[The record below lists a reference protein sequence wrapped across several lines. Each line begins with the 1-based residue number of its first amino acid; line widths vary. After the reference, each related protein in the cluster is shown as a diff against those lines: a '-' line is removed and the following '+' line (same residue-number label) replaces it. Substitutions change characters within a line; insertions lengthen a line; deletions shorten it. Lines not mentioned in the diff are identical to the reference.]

1 MIDLKNRY
9 QILETDLGPM
19 ISDSR
24 SSVYDVME
32 MEEKGYDA
40 AEIAMIFN
48 LTPLQVQ
55 TALDYIVEH
64 RERLT
69 PILHELL
76 HKKKEREAYYR
87 AKQEDLRRKV
97 VPIPAE
103 KQALY
108 EKFIELKK
116 KNRAR
121 WIEEYGY
128 DPGDLM

>member
-32 MEEKGYDA
+32 MEAKGYDV

-48 LTPLQVQ
+48 LTILQVQ
-55 TALDYIVEH
+55 TALEYIAEH

-69 PILHELL
+69 PILHELVQ
-76 HKKKEREAYYR
+76 KKKEREAYYR
-87 AKQEDLRRKV
+87 AKQDELLKKEVIRS
-97 VPIPAE
+97 PE

-108 EKFIELKK
+108 EKFMELRAR
-116 KNRAR
+116 NRAQ
-121 WIEEYGY
+121 IEKEYGH
-128 DPGDLM
+128 DHNGSK